1 MSKKENKITEEE
13 LKEIQTNQNDLQ
25 QRLTNIGFLEVQ
37 KANDLGLISK
47 FQKEMDDLKKKLEDK
62 YGAVNINV
70 KTGEY
75 TEITEEEKTK
85 LKKAE

>member
-1 MSKKENKITEEE
+1 MSEKENTITEEE
-13 LKEIQTNQNDLQ
+13 LKEIQTNQSNLQ
-25 QRLTNIGFLEVQ
+25 QRLTGIGFLEVQ
-37 KANDLGLISK
+37 KANDLGSIAKL
-47 FQKEMDDLKKKLEDK
+47 QTEMDALKKKLEDK

-70 KTGEY
+70 QTGEY

>member
-1 MSKKENKITEEE
+1 MKITEEE
-13 LKEIQTNQNDLQ
+13 LKEIKTNQNNLQ

-75 TEITEEEKTK
+75 TEITEEEKTE

>member
-13 LKEIQTNQNDLQ
+13 LKEIKTNQNNLQ

-37 KANDLGLISK
+37 KANDLGLVAK
-47 FQKEMDDLKKKLEDK
+47 LHKEMDDLKKKLEEK
-62 YGAVNINV
+62 YGAININV
-70 KTGEY
+70 QTGEY
-75 TEITEEEKTK
+75 NEITEEEKSD

>member
-13 LKEIQTNQNDLQ
+13 LKEIKANQSNLQ

-37 KANDLGLISK
+37 KANDLGLIAK
-47 FQKEMDDLKKKLEDK
+47 FQKEMDDLKKKLEDV
-62 YGAVNINV
+62 YGAININV
-70 KTGEY
+70 QTGEY
-75 TEITEEEKTK
+75 TEVTEEEKAD

>member
-13 LKEIQTNQNDLQ
+13 LKEIQTNQSNLQ

-37 KANDLGLISK
+37 KANDLGLIAK
-47 FQKEMDDLKKKLEDK
+47 FQKEMDDLKKKLEDV
-62 YGAVNINV
+62 YGAININV
-70 KTGEY
+70 QTGEY
-75 TEITEEEKTK
+75 TEVTEEEKAE

>member
-13 LKEIQTNQNDLQ
+13 LKEIKANQSNLQ

-37 KANDLGLISK
+37 KANDLGLIAK
-47 FQKEMDDLKKKLEDK
+47 FQKEMDDLKKKLEDV
-62 YGAVNINV
+62 YGAININV
-70 KTGEY
+70 QTGEY
-75 TEITEEEKTK
+75 TEVTEEEKAE